1 MFGKKFRKETIAMEV
16 LVVNKHVAFV
26 FINNFMYEYGSLKK
40 LGIGDYCTMP
50 FLWSFFIHKIF
61 SKTRKFF
68 VYQFVKSYT
77 DVCHLK
83 LPNLNK

>member
-1 MFGKKFRKETIAMEV
+1 MEV
-16 LVVNKHVAFV
+16 LVVNKNVAFV
-26 FINNFMYEYGSLKK
+26 FINNFMSEYGSLKK

-50 FLWSFFIHKIF
+50 FLSFFINKILAITRKIF
-61 SKTRKFF
+61 AF
-68 VYQFVKSYT
+68 QFVKSYT